1 MDKWKVFNRDT
12 EAGRL
17 LSKLYGVADA
27 GKVSYPQPRR
37 RRSTAAAIDTTVE
50 DEGGAASSTR
60 SWKTTCVVHGMDK
73 KAEEEKERERKG
85 NTERALGLAVP
96 KVGRHT
102 TEDGASPQGRKIDLV
117 PRRKTEAVCRDI
129 VEEAANKKRMY
140 RPPRSRDVSSDEE
153 KARLQRMM
161 AGDSPSPPSAL
172 KSGGAISDA
181 ILPENL
187 CDQLISEM
195 NERSRHQLAMEA
207 IGAGDDARERTAY
220 EIKERLEHLRRLDP
234 QRALVEAQKLLEA

>member
-37 RRSTAAAIDTTVE
+37 RRSTAAAIDTTDE

-73 KAEEEKERERKG
+73 KAEEEKERERKE
-85 NTERALGLAVP
+85 NAERALSLAVP
-96 KVGRHT
+96 KVGRHPAA
-102 TEDGASPQGRKIDLV
+102 DGACRKIDLV
-117 PRRKTEAVCRDI
+117 PRRKTEAVCRNV
-129 VEEAANKKRMY
+129 VEEAVNKKRMY
-140 RPPRSRDVSSDEE
+140 RPPRSRDTSSDEA

-161 AGDSPSPPSAL
+161 TGDSPSPPSAL

-181 ILPENL
+181 ILPENF

>member
-17 LSKLYGVADA
+17 LSKLYGVAAA

-37 RRSTAAAIDTTVE
+37 RRSTAAIDNTDE

-60 SWKTTCVVHGMDK
+60 SWKTTCVVRGMDK
-73 KAEEEKERERKG
+73 KAEEEKERERKE
-85 NTERALGLAVP
+85 NAERALGLAVP
-96 KVGRHT
+96 KVGRHPAA
-102 TEDGASPQGRKIDLV
+102 DGASSRGGKIDLV

-140 RPPRSRDVSSDEE
+140 RPPRSRDVSSDEA

-161 AGDSPSPPSAL
+161 TGDSPSPPSAP
-172 KSGGAISDA
+172 KSGGAKSDA
-181 ILPENL
+181 VLPETL
-187 CDQLISEM
+187 SDQLMSEI
-195 NERSRHQLAMEA
+195 NERTRHQLAMEA
-207 IGAGDDARERTAY
+207 IGAGDDTRETTAY